1 MRTAMGAVVSRVL
14 IADGDAGL
22 RQQLFSA
29 LLNLDIYSDIVGTT
43 DDALTKL
50 AEQEYGVVVVDVAIP
65 SGDVE
70 RVIAHIERM
79 PTALRPVVLV
89 LAANPESA
97 RSLDVEIVQIV
108 LRRPVNLPQ
117 LVDVVRSCIRSHAR
131 ARDVANASRTLGGQ
145 ITS

>member
-1 MRTAMGAVVSRVL
+1 MTAMGADVSRVL

-29 LLNLDIYSDIVGTT
+29 LLGLDVYADMVSNT
-43 DDALTKL
+43 DDTLSKL
-50 AEQEYGVVVVDVAIP
+50 NEQEYGVVVVDVALP
-65 SGDVE
+65 FGDVE
-70 RVIAHIERM
+70 RVIAHIESLPM
-79 PTALRPVVLV
+79 ALRPVVLV
-89 LAANPESA
+89 LAANPEPA

-131 ARDVANASRTLGGQ
+131 ARDGANTSRAIRGH

>member
-1 MRTAMGAVVSRVL
+1 MTRC
-14 IADGDAGL
+14 
-22 RQQLFSA
+22 
-29 LLNLDIYSDIVGTT
+29 
-43 DDALTKL
+43 TKL
-50 AEQEYGVVVVDVAIP
+50 AEQEYGVVVIDVALP
-65 SGDVE
+65 FGDVE

-131 ARDVANASRTLGGQ
+131 ARDGANVSRTLGGQ
-145 ITS
+145 VTS

>member
-1 MRTAMGAVVSRVL
+1 MGGDVPRVL
-14 IADGDAGL
+14 IADGDASL

-29 LLNLDIYSDIVGTT
+29 LLNLDVFSDLVSTT
-43 DDALTKL
+43 NDALQHL
-50 AEQEYGVVVVDVAIP
+50 AEHEYGVVVVDVALP
-65 SGDVE
+65 NGDVE
-70 RVIAHIERM
+70 RVIANIESM
-79 PTALRPVVLV
+79 PAASRPVVLV

-131 ARDVANASRTLGGQ
+131 GRSGLIPAPGRAPRFR
-145 ITS
+145 

>member
-1 MRTAMGAVVSRVL
+1 MGAVSRVL

-22 RQQLFSA
+22 RQQLFTA
-29 LLNLDIYSDIVGTT
+29 LLDLDVYSDLVSNT
-43 DDALTKL
+43 DDALSKL
-50 AEQEYGVVVVDVAIP
+50 ADQEYGVVVADVALP
-65 SGDVE
+65 FGDVE
-70 RVIAHIERM
+70 RVIAHIGRM

-117 LVDVVRSCIRSHAR
+117 LVDVVRSCIRSHVR
-131 ARDVANASRTLGGQ
+131 ARDGASSPDSLGGQ